1 MAYDATKPADNEVL
15 SVAPSVIRANFVAIK
30 SEVEGKA
37 ASSHTHNQS
46 DSHGTPDT
54 DSATTALHHTI
65 GTGANQAAA
74 GNHTHA
80 QSESHGSAD
89 TDSATT
95 SLHHTIG
102 TGANQAAAGNHN
114 HSGTYEPANANIQ
127 SHVMAVTGNPHGVT
141 KSDVGLGSVS
151 NDAQLKIASNL
162 SDLNSAETARGNLG
176 LGDSATKSVGSTSGT
191 VAAGDHSHS
200 GYEPANANIQS
211 HISAVTGNPHAV
223 TKSDVGL
230 GNVPNVDCTNA
241 SNLASGTVPIER
253 LPPAAIERLVIVA
266 DETAR
271 FALTTATVQN
281 GDTVKENDTGF
292 MYFVYDDANLDSGA
306 GYKAYTAGLAS
317 AVEWSGVT
325 SKPTTVSGYG
335 ITDGVTDSALVSA
348 LNELQM
354 LISMGAMI

>member
-1 MAYDATKPADNEVL
+1 MAYDANKPADNEVL
-15 SVAPSVIRANFVAIK
+15 SVAPSVIRANFVALK
-30 SEVEGKA
+30 EEVEGKA

-74 GNHTHA
+74 GNH
-80 QSESHGSAD
+80 
-89 TDSATT
+89 
-95 SLHHTIG
+95 
-102 TGANQAAAGNHN
+102 N

-127 SHVMAVTGNPHGVT
+127 SHVTAVTGNPHGVT
-141 KSDVGLGSVS
+141 KSDVGLDSVS

-162 SDLNSAETARGNLG
+162 SDLNNAETARGNLG

-191 VAAGDHSHS
+191 VAAGDHNHS
-200 GYEPANANIQS
+200 GTYEAANANIQN
-211 HISAVTGNPHAV
+211 HISATTGNPHSV
-223 TKSDVGL
+223 TKADVGL

-241 SNLASGTVPIER
+241 SNLASGIIPLDR
-253 LPPAAIERLVIVA
+253 LPAAAIEKLVVVA

-271 FALTTATVQN
+271 FLLTTATVVN
-281 GDTVKENDTGF
+281 GDTVKENDTGYLF
-292 MYFVYDDANLDSGA
+292 FVVDDTQLDSSD
-306 GYKAYTAGLAS
+306 GYMPYTAGSAS
-317 AVEWSGVT
+317 SIAWTNITDKPSTISGF
-325 SKPTTVSGYG
+325 G
-335 ITDGVTDSALVSA
+335 ITDGINTAA